1 MSDRILGLK
10 ACITSEKHL
19 IFKMKVDTT
28 FFLIIVIAIMA
39 KKVVAKYL
47 LVDIDPTKTDGKY
60 LT

>member
-1 MSDRILGLK
+1 
-10 ACITSEKHL
+10 
-19 IFKMKVDTT
+19 MKVDTT